1 MQEQQ
6 NIGLKLSQFLDDEL
20 DQQQALSLLKKMRHN
35 TDIEVKMLRYQVI
48 GQVLRTEESIHK
60 PIYLVNKV
68 HDALDNE
75 VFHFHPATKTAHKK
89 IKRVA
94 IAATLA
100 AVAIMI
106 PIVQK
111 QNTTHQNDVVQIA
124 HKQPESFKSQG
135 QTLTVAHVD
144 QTSPVLRQRTLAR
157 ERLNDYL
164 YAHSNRIFVTPD
176 ASFSPYVRTASL
188 RAGQ

>member
-20 DQQQALSLLKKMRHN
+20 DQQQALSLLKEMRHN
-35 TDIEVKMLRYQVI
+35 TDIEAKMLRYQVI

-68 HDALDNE
+68 HDALENE

-89 IKRVA
+89 IKLAA

-100 AVAIMI
+100 AVAILI
-106 PIVQK
+106 PIIQK
-111 QNTTHQNDVVQIA
+111 QNTVNQNDFIQVAQ
-124 HKQPESFKSQG
+124 KQPESFRYQG
-135 QTLTVAHVD
+135 ETLKVARVD
-144 QTSPVLRQRTLAR
+144 QALPVLQQRSLAR

-164 YAHSNRIFVTPD
+164 YAHSNRIFVTTE

-188 RAGQ
+188 HPGQ